1 VEEFDIAI
9 IGGGVA
15 GVSIARELS
24 RYDIEVVLLERRESV
39 GLEMTST
46 NMTLV
51 RQGGDALTFR
61 PGTLH
66 AELNVKSI
74 PLWPQVAE
82 ELGIPLKKVGGL
94 GLIRNRADF
103 QRFLKMYSR
112 AFRSSTKPGAPYY
125 IPEGSFEPLRFLSRR
140 ELRDLEPHI
149 NPSIEGAL
157 YDPNLAVTDPIEYTK
172 ALAENASANGVT
184 FKFGFEVAEIERGPD
199 YFEIKDREGERLR
212 ARFIVNA
219 AGIDADKIAELVPGA
234 RDFSYVPVKG
244 VLVDLDEEASRLF
257 SHHAYFLPSPL
268 EGHVKAVVP
277 LIDGRLR
284 LGIYLQAS
292 YRSDR
297 SVPKG
302 AIEHDVGV
310 MKEIVPGFRFEDHIA
325 RVIVGVMP
333 LTNFETGWHDYI
345 VDIPSRVPRWVN
357 VVLGPAGVSA
367 SPMLGKR
374 VAELIALSGFEL
386 RPREGFNPRARRPLR
401 G

>member
-15 GVSIARELS
+15 GASIARELS
-24 RYDIEVVLLERRESV
+24 RYDFSIAVLEKRESV
-39 GLEMTST
+39 GLEMTSA

-74 PLWPQVAE
+74 PLWPRIAE

-94 GLIRNRADF
+94 GLIRDRTDF

-157 YDPNLAVTDPIEYTK
+157 YDPNLAVTDPVEYTR
-172 ALAENASANGVT
+172 ALAENARANGVV
-184 FKFGFEVAEIERGPD
+184 FKLGFEVARIERGPD
-199 YFEIKDREGERLR
+199 YFEVESRGGERLR

-219 AGIDADKIAELVPGA
+219 AGIDADRVAELVPGA

-244 VLVDLDEEASRLF
+244 VLVDLDEEAGKLF

-268 EGHVKAVVP
+268 EAHVRAVVP
-277 LIDGRLR
+277 LIDGKLR
-284 LGIYLQAS
+284 LGIYLQAT
-292 YRSDR
+292 YRSDK
-297 SVPKG
+297 SVPRG
-302 AIEHDVGV
+302 AVEHDVGV
-310 MKEIVPGFRFEDHIA
+310 MKEIVPGFKFEDHVV
-325 RVIVGVMP
+325 RVIVGIMP

-345 VDIPSRVPRWVN
+345 VDIPAHVPRWVN

-374 VAELIALSGFEL
+374 VAELIAMSGFEL
-386 RPREGFNPRARRPLR
+386 KPREGFNPSARRPLR